1 MSTAFTSV
9 VQSKNVPGNRYMS
22 QVSLNG
28 PTSYTTGG
36 IAYTPST
43 FGFDYSTDAVVI
55 SSVSGGLIAI
65 WDRANKKIKLFYPTG
80 GASAP
85 ASVTAPV
92 AGAPSLS
99 GSLTAGT
106 LTGAPAIGS
115 LAAAAPGIGTH
126 AGTVTPDAGATAMTG
141 SVAKPTL
148 SVTFSGALAAP
159 ALSGAPAI
167 GTLAVSGAPALGTLA
182 SAAPALSGAPAIG
195 TLAQGTPGLGT
206 LAAAAPALT
215 GGQGIEVAASTDVS
229 AIVIECLAFGF

>member
-22 QVSLNG
+22 QVTLTG

-43 FGFDYSTDAVVI
+43 FGFDYNADAVII

-85 ASVTAPV
+85 ATVTAPV
-92 AGAPSLS
+92 AAAPALS
-99 GSLTAGT
+99 
-106 LTGAPAIGS
+106 GAPAIGTLAVS
-115 LAAAAPGIGTH
+115 GAPAIGTLAAAAPGIGTH
-126 AGTVTPDAGATAMTG
+126 AGTVTPDAGATTMTG
-141 SVAKPTL
+141 SAAKPTL

-167 GTLAVSGAPALGTLA
+167 GTLAVA
-182 SAAPALSGAPAIG
+182 GAPAIG
-195 TLAQGTPGLGT
+195 TLAS
-206 LAAAAPALT
+206 AAPALT